1 MQIRPERFM
10 ARRPK
15 PGRKKADK
23 ATKAKS
29 RTTPNLQPGATR
41 RADKATTAQG
51 QTTPVVTPEPPQ
63 GWDSNPWWPEFDAAA
78 IERAKEKASL
88 GEGGMLAELH
98 RRADAR
104 LVMRAVNEQWPIPEE
119 ARARI
124 VWEASMLAVGAKDVK
139 AKLYAMRIML
149 AMQQS
154 NNRKD
159 LPTQVTVVT
168 PSTGSIPVY
177 QLIQELSRDPMV
189 MDALDYRPVKDDSY
203 AETSDD

>member
-1 MQIRPERFM
+1 MRIRPERFM
-10 ARRPK
+10 TRRTK

-23 ATKAKS
+23 ATKAPS
-29 RTTPNLQPGATR
+29 QTTPNLQPGKTSH
-41 RADKATTAQG
+41 ADKATPPNG
-51 QTTPVVTPEPPQ
+51 QTTPVVTPEPHQ
-63 GWDSNPWWPEFDAAA
+63 GWESNPWWPEFDASA

-88 GEGGMLAELH
+88 GEGGMLTELH
-98 RRADAR
+98 RRAEAR
-104 LVMRAVNEQWPIPEE
+104 LTMRAINEQWPIPEE

-124 VWEASMLAVGAKDVK
+124 VWEASQLAVIAKDVK

-159 LPTQVTVVT
+159 LPTQVTVLAPT
-168 PSTGSIPVY
+168 SGTIPVY

-189 MDALDYRPVKDDSY
+189 MDALDYRPVKTDDY
-203 AETSDD
+203 AETSD